1 MSNINAQKLI
11 EAGVHFGCRVSRWNP
26 KMAPYI
32 HGRRGMIHVIDLRET
47 VKGLLRA
54 QNLLFQIASEGQTVL
69 WVGTKRQVKGVIEDA
84 GQRTGMPIVT
94 ERWIGGTLT
103 NFSVIRSRL
112 KRLAQLEAIDEKAI
126 EQQKLTKKEVAQ
138 INRELRKIT
147 RNLGGIREMDR
158 MPGAMVVVDP
168 SREGNAIREARKM
181 GIVVIGLLDTDCDP
195 NDVDIVIPGNDDA
208 LKSVRLLV
216 EELVD
221 SVEAGAHQH
230 TDNMQAVGSAERSSD
245 EETIPG
251 DEVRPTTGNTL
262 PEPIG
267 KTAEAAAPA
276 AAEPAAAE
284 PAAAAPAAA
293 APGSG
298 SGSGRGSRSGGPG
311 RRWRP
316 RGARSRVTTGRGGR
330 PPAPPTLHPSRT
342 RAAGASSNSSRPA
355 RSCGPR
361 PQLHPPCGA
370 HGAQPQPTDG

>member
-112 KRLAQLEAIDEKAI
+112 KRLAQLEAIDERAI

-208 LKSVRLLV
+208 LKSVRLLI

-245 EETIPG
+245 EEAVPG
-251 DEVRPTTGNTL
+251 DEVRPTTGNKL
-262 PEPIG
+262 PEPIAKAAAPIAETAAG
-267 KTAEAAAPA
+267 PVAEAAAGPMAEA
-276 AAEPAAAE
+276 AAGPMAE
-284 PAAAAPAAA
+284 AAAAPAPVAETPAA
-293 APGSG
+293 AAEEPK
-298 SGSGRGSRSGGPG
+298 PE
-311 RRWRP
+311 
-316 RGARSRVTTGRGGR
+316 A
-330 PPAPPTLHPSRT
+330 PA
-342 RAAGASSNSSRPA
+342 AE
-355 RSCGPR
+355 
-361 PQLHPPCGA
+361 
-370 HGAQPQPTDG
+370 